1 MIHTSGFVSSQAGE
15 LFYEVQGVA
24 GATPFVTVHGG
35 PGFTSYYLEPLFE
48 LGDLLPVVRYDQA
61 GCGRARRGGGRRSFS
76 IEGFVEELEALRKAL
91 GVSEMHLFGHSFGG
105 AVVGEY
111 ALAYPQYVKSVIFAC
126 ASLDIP
132 RWIHDADRLLSQ
144 MPLMQRMILREGL
157 RTGASSAPEF
167 QQALAS
173 YYRKHVYGCTE
184 KPECLVRAEIE
195 SDPQTYNSVW
205 GAHELAVTGTARG
218 YSIVPRLKDL
228 GCPTLFMC
236 GRFDE
241 ATPEAHEFFASSVA
255 GSHCHIFER
264 SAHHPQLTERAE
276 CIEVIRSFLGFYRA
290 ARDSSTVV

>member
-1 MIHTSGFVSSQAGE
+1 MNTSGFVSCQAGE

-24 GATPFVTVHGG
+24 EATPLVTVHGG
-35 PGFTSYYLEPLFE
+35 PGFTSYYLEPLCE

-61 GCGRARRGGGRRSFS
+61 GCGRARRGGGRLSFS
-76 IEGFVEELEALRKAL
+76 IEGFVDELEALRRTL
-91 GVSEMHLFGHSFGG
+91 GVAEMHLFGHSFGG
-105 AVVGEY
+105 AIVGEY
-111 ALAYPQYVKSVIFAC
+111 ALAYPQHVKSVIFAC

-132 RWIHDADRLLSQ
+132 RWLADADRLLSQ
-144 MPLMQRMILREGL
+144 IPLMQRMILREGV

-184 KPECLVRAEIE
+184 KPECLVRSEME

-205 GAHELAVTGTARG
+205 GPHELMVTGTARQ
-218 YSIVPRLKDL
+218 YSIVPRLNELK
-228 GCPTLFMC
+228 CSTLFMC

-241 ATPEAHEFFASSVA
+241 ATPEAHEFFASCVA
-255 GSHCHIFER
+255 GSRCHIFEH

-276 CIEVIRSFLGFYRA
+276 CIGVIRSFLLSSA
-290 ARDSSTVV
+290 VAR